1 MVPFCIIIPPVV
13 PFINTT
19 PSFTSASPLLVEAED
34 FLDFDEE
41 EEIHGIAKTIAALE
55 SL

>member
-41 EEIHGIAKTIAALE
+41 KEIHDIGP
-55 SL
+55 